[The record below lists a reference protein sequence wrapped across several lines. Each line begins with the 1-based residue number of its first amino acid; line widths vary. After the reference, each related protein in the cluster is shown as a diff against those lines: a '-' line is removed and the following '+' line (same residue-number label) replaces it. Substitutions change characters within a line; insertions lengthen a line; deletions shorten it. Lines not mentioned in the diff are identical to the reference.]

1 MTVMEMLD
9 ALEAEVARLRAERAK
24 LAAALETAQEQLRSL
39 LNEPPTAKTVRAKP
53 AKSPD
58 EKPRPRRMRR
68 ALGKTLA
75 QLRTAARRELT

>member
-9 ALEAEVARLRAERAK
+9 ALEAELVRLRAERAK

-39 LNEPPTAKTVRAKP
+39 LRESPGQTVRAKP

-58 EKPRPRRMRR
+58 EKPRPRRTRR